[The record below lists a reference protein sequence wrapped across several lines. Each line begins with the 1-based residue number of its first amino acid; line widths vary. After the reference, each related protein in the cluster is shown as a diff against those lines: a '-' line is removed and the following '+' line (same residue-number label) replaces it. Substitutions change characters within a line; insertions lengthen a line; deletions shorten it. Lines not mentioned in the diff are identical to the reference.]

1 MKKAIG
7 FICLVTCIGFML
19 SACSLTYSQ
28 NETSGEQNDE
38 SQISTVAAD
47 ESEKERQE
55 ETEIETQG
63 NTKSTAVVYFT
74 GTGNTKEVAEKL
86 SDLVDGDLYQ
96 IIPEN
101 AYTQEDL
108 DYNNDECRANQEMND
123 DSARPAIQNNLSVTE
138 DYQTVYVGYPIWW
151 GTMPR
156 IIQTFFDTYDLS
168 DAKIYTFCTSG
179 SSGIETSISD
189 LKKDYPQLNIVSGKR
204 FQAGVSE
211 EELQDWISETN

>member
-1 MKKAIG
+1 M
-7 FICLVTCIGFML
+7 
-19 SACSLTYSQ
+19 
-28 NETSGEQNDE
+28 
-38 SQISTVAAD
+38 
-47 ESEKERQE
+47 
-55 ETEIETQG
+55 
-63 NTKSTAVVYFT
+63 
-74 GTGNTKEVAEKL
+74 
-86 SDLVDGDLYQ
+86 DGDLYQ
-96 IIPEN
+96 IIPKN